1 MADSIALRRCNRAAS
16 LHLSLSLFLSPR
28 SLSLRSHSSRC
39 CSHVP
44 IFLTIFCGAQKFN
57 RKSTHTRTRT
67 HTHNGNISHTPPPP
81 RMCWQPSSTLLSKPH
96 DACPAK
102 RRLFTFFLYR
112 WILPHF
118 TYITHRARLH
128 CDCKTGF
135 SFSFF
140 FLRPFSC
147 NHYTCDAIVL
157 IPRHGVFTCRPGSSA
172 ATRSINL
179 STGWATFTRAPFSF
193 ITHKLI

>member
-102 RRLFTFFLYR
+102 RRLFTFFFVPVDIAPLYVHNAPCTIALR
-112 WILPHF
+112 LQNRLFFFFFFFFAHF
-118 TYITHRARLH
+118 LVIIIRVTPSCSYRAMACSHVGPVAAPQRAR
-128 CDCKTGF
+128 
-135 SFSFF
+135 
-140 FLRPFSC
+140 
-147 NHYTCDAIVL
+147 
-157 IPRHGVFTCRPGSSA
+157 
-172 ATRSINL
+172 
-179 STGWATFTRAPFSF
+179 
-193 ITHKLI
+193 